1 MLSFDFSRSHFI
13 FGALGYGYLPTSDAP
28 GRTVLGY
35 SIILFY
41 ANKGTWCLTA
51 FLSLSRCYSQFMTLV
66 SVWKCVCD
74 GVEGARAAD
83 RGHVIELVM
92 IEFIDTHSPNHLA
105 FKGPL
110 SNGHGLQEGRW
121 ISRIVSVG

>member
-1 MLSFDFSRSHFI
+1 
-13 FGALGYGYLPTSDAP
+13 
-28 GRTVLGY
+28 
-35 SIILFY
+35 
-41 ANKGTWCLTA
+41 
-51 FLSLSRCYSQFMTLV
+51 MTLV

-110 SNGHGLQEGRW
+110 SNGHGLQEGSGLNVKGRHKPPDAHTYL
-121 ISRIVSVG
+121 RPCTRTL